1 MPKMLRG
8 MDGDYALAGTKR
20 GKKGKKA
27 KKRSRVS
34 FSPAKMGLK
43 LTSEKKC
50 LKKGTRKLKKGCVWG
65 RGKYKGKIF
74 TSKAA

>member
-8 MDGDYALAGTKR
+8 MDGDYGLAGSKKR
-20 GKKGKKA
+20 GRKGKRKG
-27 KKRSRVS
+27 KRTT

>member
-1 MPKMLRG
+1 
-8 MDGDYALAGTKR
+8 
-20 GKKGKKA
+20 
-27 KKRSRVS
+27 
-34 FSPAKMGLK
+34 MGLK

>member
-8 MDGDYALAGTKR
+8 MDGDYALAGTK
-20 GKKGKKA
+20 KKGRKS
-27 KKRSRVS
+27 KRKGGGKG
-34 FSPAKMGLK
+34 FSPARMGLK
-43 LTSEKKC
+43 LSSAKKC